1 MSPGLKLL
9 TIGIL
14 LVGLMYLSICGLLY
28 FSQRSYI
35 YYPTGRNPDVPAF
48 LLHREDARIVVSSN
62 GVSSNDIGSDR
73 AILYFGGNAEDV
85 SRAIAPL
92 SQAFPGT
99 AIYAMH
105 YRGYGGSTGTP
116 SERALVADGI
126 ALHDLVAR
134 THPRIS
140 IIGRSLGSGVAIQIA
155 ASRPTDRLVLVT
167 PYDSIAGLAADR
179 FKLFPV
185 RLILRDRYESWRY
198 ASRMTVPTTLI
209 VATQDQVIPNRSSEK
224 LARAFPPGVANLVR
238 IPGADHNNVSDFPG
252 YVAALGGRIAQGH

>member
-1 MSPGLKLL
+1 MRSGPKLL
-9 TIGIL
+9 ITGIL
-14 LVGLMYLSICGLLY
+14 LAGLMYLSVCGLLY
-28 FSQRSYI
+28 LSQRSYI
-35 YYPTGRNPDVPAF
+35 YYPTGRNSDVPAF
-48 LLHREDARIVVSSN
+48 ILQRGDARIVVSSN
-62 GVSSNDIGSDR
+62 LIGSDR

-105 YRGYGGSTGTP
+105 YRGYGGSSGTP
-116 SERALVADGI
+116 SERSLVADGI
-126 ALHDLVAR
+126 ALHGLVAR

-198 ASRMTVPTTLI
+198 ARRMTVPTTLI

>member
-1 MSPGLKLL
+1 MI
-9 TIGIL
+9 TGIL
-14 LVGLMYLSICGLLY
+14 LAGLMYLSVCGLLY
-28 FSQRSYI
+28 LSQRSYI
-35 YYPTGRNPDVPAF
+35 YYPTGRNPDVPAVI
-48 LLHREDARIVVSSN
+48 LNRDDARIVVSSN
-62 GVSSNDIGSDR
+62 DIRSDR

-105 YRGYGGSTGTP
+105 YRGYGGSSGTP

-167 PYDSIAGLAADR
+167 PYDSIAELAADH

-224 LARAFPPGVANLVR
+224 LARAFPPGIANLVR

-252 YVAALGGRIAQGH
+252 YVAALGGQVTQGH

>member
-1 MSPGLKLL
+1 MRSGPKLL
-9 TIGIL
+9 ITGIL
-14 LVGLMYLSICGLLY
+14 LAGLMYLSVCGLLY
-28 FSQRSYI
+28 LSQRSYI
-35 YYPTGRNPDVPAF
+35 YYPSGRNSDVPAF
-48 LLHREDARIVVSSN
+48 ILQRGDARIVVSSN
-62 GVSSNDIGSDR
+62 GVSSNDIGSHR

-105 YRGYGGSTGTP
+105 YRGYGGSSGTP
-116 SERALVADGI
+116 SERSLVADGI
-126 ALHDLVAR
+126 ALHDLAAR

-167 PYDSIAGLAADR
+167 PYDSIAELAADH

-198 ASRMTVPTTLI
+198 ARRMTVPTTLI
-209 VATQDQVIPNRSSEK
+209 VATKDQVIPNRSSEK
-224 LARAFPPGVANLVR
+224 LARAFPPGIANLVR
-238 IPGADHNNVSDFPG
+238 IAGADHNNVSDFPG
-252 YVAALGGRIAQGH
+252 YAAALGGQVTQAH

>member
-35 YYPTGRNPDVPAF
+35 YYHAGRNPDVPAF
-48 LLHREDARIVVSSN
+48 ILHRDDARIVVSSN
-62 GVSSNDIGSDR
+62 GASSNDASSNDSRSHR

-116 SERALVADGI
+116 SER
-126 ALHDLVAR
+126 
-134 THPRIS
+134 
-140 IIGRSLGSGVAIQIA
+140 
-155 ASRPTDRLVLVT
+155 
-167 PYDSIAGLAADR
+167 
-179 FKLFPV
+179 
-185 RLILRDRYESWRY
+185 
-198 ASRMTVPTTLI
+198 
-209 VATQDQVIPNRSSEK
+209 
-224 LARAFPPGVANLVR
+224 
-238 IPGADHNNVSDFPG
+238 
-252 YVAALGGRIAQGH
+252 

>member
-48 LLHREDARIVVSSN
+48 ILHREDARIVVSSN
-62 GVSSNDIGSDR
+62 GIHGHR

-105 YRGYGGSTGTP
+105 YRGYGGSSGTP

-179 FKLFPV
+179 FNLFPV
-185 RLILRDRYESWRY
+185 RLMLRDRYESWRY

-224 LARAFPPGVANLVR
+224 LARAFPPGVAKLIR
-238 IPGADHNNVSDFPG
+238 IVGADHNNVSDFPG
-252 YVAALGGRIAQGH
+252 YVAALGGQIAQGH

>member
-1 MSPGLKLL
+1 MI
-9 TIGIL
+9 TGIL
-14 LVGLMYLSICGLLY
+14 LAGLMYLSACGLLY
-28 FSQRSYI
+28 LSQRSYI

-48 LLHREDARIVVSSN
+48 ILQRDDARIVVSSN
-62 GVSSNDIGSDR
+62 GASSNDASSNDIGSDR

-116 SERALVADGI
+116 SERSLVADGI

-167 PYDSIAGLAADR
+167 PYDSIAEVAADH

-224 LARAFPPGVANLVR
+224 LARAFPPGIANLVR

-252 YVAALGGRIAQGH
+252 YVAALGGQVTQAH